1 MDTYTMGTRNEDMKL
16 HRLHSGVIITYTNT
30 EMGVSVKARHPKDT
44 DYIVWDLLYR
54 TQEFYRLIK

>member
-1 MDTYTMGTRNEDMKL
+1 MKL